1 MTIKDHGTWS
11 LYTKPAPPP
20 PLPPCSPDD
29 KEELERR
36 SKLPPNIVE
45 HVVPA
50 NAAHARRADGKDWYD
65 YLDEAPFGRGGV
77 VLMIDGDIV
86 VGTARDGSRIFPDNV
101 TIIEITGYRGDDPD
115 ADFLNTRYDARRQ
128 TFEDVPLNR
137 RAVVTLD
144 DLRKLVCDL
153 IARVEALEKS
163 G

>member
-1 MTIKDHGTWS
+1 MK
-11 LYTKPAPPP
+11 
-20 PLPPCSPDD
+20 
-29 KEELERR
+29 RR
-36 SKLPPNIVE
+36 S
-45 HVVPA
+45 
-50 NAAHARRADGKDWYD
+50 
-65 YLDEAPFGRGGV
+65 RGGV